1 MKNIVIIRVANISY
15 SLTNNLL
22 VIKDSIGCDFTS
34 KGYYVTL
41 YEESRK
47 RLCY

>member
-1 MKNIVIIRVANISY
+1 MKNIVIIRVANISN

-22 VIKDSIGCDFTS
+22 VVKDSIGCDFTS

-41 YEESRK
+41 YESRK